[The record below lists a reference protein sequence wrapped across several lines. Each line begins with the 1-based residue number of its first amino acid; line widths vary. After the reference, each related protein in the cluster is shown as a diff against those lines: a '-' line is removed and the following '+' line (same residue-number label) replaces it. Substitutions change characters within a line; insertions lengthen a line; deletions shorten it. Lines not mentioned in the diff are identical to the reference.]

1 MLGGLNLKL
10 NDITNYIQSI
20 CQNISTVLDVD
31 VTVVSRDLV
40 RIAGTGI
47 FKDKVN
53 EKISDNS
60 AFSKVLTS
68 GESYIINRES
78 DHSCK
83 VCIHNK
89 DCKELAD
96 ICTPIKLGKD
106 NLGILG
112 IAAFTEEQKNK
123 ILSKD
128 QELCEFINSMS
139 NLISYKLDE
148 LYKEEIKTV
157 EQLEKEEIEKAIK
170 KYGNNTQGMKQVAK
184 ALDIG
189 IATLYRKVKK
199 YNINT
204 NE

>member
-31 VTVVSRDLV
+31 VTVVSKDLV

-47 FKDKVN
+47 FEDKIN

-60 AFSKVLTS
+60 AFSKVLNS
-68 GESYIINRES
+68 GETYIINREL

-83 VCIHNK
+83 ICIHNK

-96 ICTPIKLGKD
+96 ICTPIRLGNN

-148 LYKEEIKTV
+148 LYKEEI
-157 EQLEKEEIEKAIK
+157 EKAIK
-170 KYGNNTQGMKQVAK
+170 KYGNNTQEMKQVAK

-199 YNINT
+199 YNIKT
-204 NE
+204 EE

>member
-1 MLGGLNLKL
+1 MKL

-31 VTVVSRDLV
+31 VTVVSKDLV

-47 FKDKVN
+47 FEDKIN

-60 AFSKVLTS
+60 AFSKVLNS
-68 GESYIINRES
+68 GETYIINREL

-83 VCIHNK
+83 ICIHNK

-96 ICTPIKLGKD
+96 ICTPIRLGNN

-148 LYKEEIKTV
+148 LYTV
-157 EQLEKEEIEKAIK
+157 TNGLSK
-170 KYGNNTQGMKQVAK
+170 KRDEFGFGY
-184 ALDIG
+184 
-189 IATLYRKVKK
+189 
-199 YNINT
+199 
-204 NE
+204 

>member
-1 MLGGLNLKL
+1 MKL

-31 VTVVSRDLV
+31 VTVVSKDLI

-47 FKDKVN
+47 FENKVS

-60 AFSKVLTS
+60 AYSKILTT
-68 GESYIINRES
+68 GEPYIFKRES
-78 DHSCK
+78 ENSCK

-96 ICTPIKLGKD
+96 ICSPIKMGD
-106 NLGILG
+106 DILGILG

-128 QELCEFINSMS
+128 QELCEFISSMS

-170 KYGNNTQGMKQVAK
+170 KYGNNTQEMKQVAK
-184 ALDIG
+184 ALNIG

-199 YNINT
+199 YNIKT
-204 NE
+204 EE

>member
-1 MLGGLNLKL
+1 MKL
-10 NDITNYIQSI
+10 NDITQYIQEI
-20 CQNISTVLDVD
+20 CQNISKVLDVD
-31 VTVVSRDLV
+31 VTVVSKDLY

-47 FKDKVN
+47 FKDKIGD
-53 EKISDNS
+53 KISEEAVYSN
-60 AFSKVLTS
+60 VLKT
-68 GESYIINRES
+68 GNSYIINKEIENRCKTCSSRE
-78 DHSCK
+78 H
-83 VCIHNK
+83 
-89 DCKELAD
+89 CKELAD
-96 ICTPIKLGKD
+96 ICTPIKLGSE

-170 KYGNNTQGMKQVAK
+170 KYGNNTQEMKQVAK

-199 YNINT
+199 YNIKT
-204 NE
+204 EE

>member
-1 MLGGLNLKL
+1 MKL
-10 NDITNYIQSI
+10 IDITNYIQNV

-40 RIAGTGI
+40 RISGTGI
-47 FKDKVN
+47 FESRIG
-53 EKISDNS
+53 EKISDKSVYSNVLS
-60 AFSKVLTS
+60 SSK
-68 GESYIINRES
+68 SYIFNRELE
-78 DHSCK
+78 HSCK
-83 VCIHNK
+83 DCIHNK

-96 ICTPIKLGKD
+96 ICTPIKLGDD

-128 QELCEFINSMS
+128 QDLREFINSMS

-148 LYKEEIKTV
+148 MYKEEIKTV

-170 KYGNNTQGMKQVAK
+170 KYGSNTQEMKQVAK
-184 ALDIG
+184 ALNIG

-204 NE
+204 GE